1 MFVNVKVKVN
11 FFVNENVNVNEKG
24 QRLSLRE
31 AMKLVF
37 KLFHKVALAKIA
49 HVSDILQAHEVW
61 KILLWR

>member
-1 MFVNVKVKVN
+1 MFVNVKVTVN

-49 HVSDILQAHEVW
+49 HVSDIL
-61 KILLWR
+61 